1 MGPIIG
7 LIRGGERS
15 CDSSCK
21 AEEEGHPGLGC
32 FRGEQQE
39 PGGSLDSAALRL
51 LFSSFLGLA
60 LKYAVLVFIRFEAG
74 MAGVCF
80 EDAGVGFWA
89 VVIFFNN
96 NNIEAYAA
104 AKTYKVAVYVIPA
117 PLDLPA
123 AAYNDGAKD
132 KIALWFTDKP
142 GHFDWLRPAK
152 GDELPE
158 ELRTIATD
166 TQPGTFPRGG
176 GGGREAGAQS
186 EATFFTGFGG
196 AGGGQLAD
204 THSEATVFTSKL
216 VADVG
221 KASTDFLAAPA
232 VAIDTAVLASAGDLA
247 APALEQQGSCCASG
261 PVAAGFTVRDW
272 LAKARRAGSEA
283 FTGRL
288 STASAADAGCALDE
302 EDTVGEMPEQPPR
315 PQQGPRRRCGTGQR
329 TKHAAWTCAEC
340 GWSTGRTVY
349 WPQKKAAHIANFHP
363 DIKRELSLRLQ
374 AIQMVPYCA
383 DTCCWK
389 CPVPGCNLGL
399 PATESTSDGRRLA
412 RLRHAETHHPDEPK
426 DLFLLKVGTATGARK
441 ATVAKLSAGVA
452 KRIQRLK
459 AGEAGHHD
467 VVCVKLPPP
476 PNSAVSKAGKR
487 RRALSKLICKRC
499 KRISAD
505 CKDMAAHPC
514 KLVVG
519 NKRRAMQ
526 QRLQEALDAGNLDD
540 DICEG
545 ITCVLDIFKDEAEQ
559 QQQPRQGDAHQLKAL
574 AWPLDTKHFTVKFAC
589 TKCGGIWKRLRE
601 AEGKPCVPARTRVRY
616 SEASQLRQLVGTP
629 GVVGQTAAHAL
640 GFLHEKGTSM
650 VAEEREELARGL
662 GQHA

>member
-1 MGPIIG
+1 M
-7 LIRGGERS
+7 RKHKAVYESHWDRK
-15 CDSSCK
+15 DS
-21 AEEEGHPGLGC
+21 AESPLEDFEDYVKHMEANGKWA
-32 FRGEQQE
+32 
-39 PGGSLDSAALRL
+39 GSL
-51 LFSSFLGLA
+51 
-60 LKYAVLVFIRFEAG
+60 
-74 MAGVCF
+74 
-80 EDAGVGFWA
+80 
-89 VVIFFNN
+89 
-96 NNIEAYAA
+96 EAYAA

-117 PLDLPA
+117 PLDLSA

-142 GHFDWLRPAK
+142 GHFDWLRPVR

-176 GGGREAGAQS
+176 GGGREADAQS
-186 EATFFTGFGG
+186 EATIFTGFGG

-221 KASTDFLAAPA
+221 KASTDILAAPA
-232 VAIDTAVLASAGDLA
+232 VANDTAVLASAGDLA
-247 APALEQQGSCCASG
+247 APALEQHGSCSASG

-283 FTGRL
+283 FTGLPLLLMQVAPWMRRIPL
-288 STASAADAGCALDE
+288 RRCRSSPRDPNRAQDGAVAPASAPSMRRGRVRNAAGARGALF
-302 EDTVGEMPEQPPR
+302 TGLR
-315 PQQGPRRRCGTGQR
+315 KRRRTLP
-329 TKHAAWTCAEC
+329 TSA
-340 GWSTGRTVY
+340 
-349 WPQKKAAHIANFHP
+349 P

-540 DICEG
+540 DIREG

-559 QQQPRQGDAHQLKAL
+559 QQQPQQGDAHQLKAL
-574 AWPLDTKHFTVKFAC
+574 AWPLDTKHFTVKFVCA
-589 TKCGGIWKRLRE
+589 TCGGIWKRLRE

-640 GFLHEKGTSM
+640 GFLHEKGTGM